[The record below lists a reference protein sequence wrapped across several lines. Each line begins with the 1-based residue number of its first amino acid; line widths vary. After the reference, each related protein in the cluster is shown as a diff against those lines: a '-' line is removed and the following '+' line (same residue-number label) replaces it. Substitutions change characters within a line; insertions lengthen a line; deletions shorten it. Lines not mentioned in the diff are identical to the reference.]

1 VIRHLEAVYQNGVLR
16 PLEPIDL
23 RENQRVMVT
32 VSDSAEDLLLDV
44 DYLHLCGEQID
55 ESVTL
60 EAVRQALAKIPGS
73 MTADF
78 IAEREDRE

>member
-1 VIRHLEAVYQNGVLR
+1 MTRHLEAIYQNGVLR

-32 VSDSAEDLLLDV
+32 VSDSAEDVLLDT
-44 DYLHLCGEQID
+44 DYWRLCAEQIA
-55 ESVTL
+55 EGVTL

-78 IAEREDRE
+78 IAERGGRE